1 MDDWLK
7 LREEMDP
14 DQVFVSEYW
23 RGILEIP
30 AKSE

>member
-7 LREEMDP
+7 LREKMDP
-14 DQVFVSEYW
+14 NQVFVSDYW
-23 RGILEIP
+23 RKILEIP